1 MYDPGYDPYGG
12 YGPPNSAQQRLQAL
26 EARYGPYGRGN
37 GNTYPPGPGGPYTA
51 SERPSAASII
61 RGRPV
66 ANEQEANAA
75 EIDYDGSL
83 FVFLD
88 KAHGRIYTKQLGMD
102 GNILFHR
109 YVMEMAPMAIQEP
122 AVAAYP
128 SEGYVNMG
136 DLDRRLS
143 EALKRLDEV
152 ETKVSDLVGGKN
164 KGGSE
169 K

>member
-1 MYDPGYDPYGG
+1 M
-12 YGPPNSAQQRLQAL
+12 
-26 EARYGPYGRGN
+26 
-37 GNTYPPGPGGPYTA
+37 
-51 SERPSAASII
+51 
-61 RGRPV
+61 

-109 YVMEMAPMAIQEP
+109 YALEMVPMAVQEP
-122 AVAAYP
+122 AVASYP
-128 SEGYVNMG
+128 PEGYVNMG

-152 ETKVSDLVGGKN
+152 ETKISSLTSDKN
-164 KGGSE
+164 KE
-169 K
+169 DKRK